1 MSPLYVITNTKN
13 MKTKWLKIFEK
24 WKDFVV
30 KFIPLS
36 VFYSACFRQSEELY
50 TKHFCGCNPNYI
62 VY

>member
-1 MSPLYVITNTKN
+1 

-36 VFYSACFRQSEELY
+36 VFYSACFQQSEELY